1 MQNQCARRMLKTSIA
16 GLCSLLVFACS
27 AGTVDR
33 GPTIQVDGMV
43 MENQTQMYVSAV
55 RLLVPAT
62 GQFVS
67 CGNIPPGS
75 MCSTGFP
82 DAAYKGN
89 PVEITWSQ
97 GGQIHSTGQF
107 AMQLPGEL
115 DETKPAVVRVV
126 ISGPGSAGALI
137 IQSDK

>member
-1 MQNQCARRMLKTSIA
+1 MLKTFIA
-16 GLCSLLVFACS
+16 GLCPLLIYACS
-27 AGTVDR
+27 AGPVDR
-33 GPTIQVDGMV
+33 DPTIQIEGMI
-43 MENQTQMYVSAV
+43 MENQTQMYLSAV
-55 RLLVPAT
+55 RLLVPVT

-82 DAAYKGN
+82 DAAYRGN

-107 AMQLPGEL
+107 AMQLPSEL
-115 DETKPAVVRVV
+115 DETRPAVVRVV

>member
-1 MQNQCARRMLKTSIA
+1 MQNQYARLIFKPSIA
-16 GLCSLLVFACS
+16 GLCSLLFFACS
-27 AGTVDR
+27 AGSVDR
-33 GPTIQVDGMV
+33 GPFIRVEGMV

-55 RLLVPAT
+55 RLLVPVT

-82 DAAYKGN
+82 DAAYTGN

-107 AMQLPGEL
+107 TMQLPGEL
-115 DETKPAVVRVV
+115 DESRPAVVRVV